1 MKNGETLR
9 KFRLALITEALLP
22 TEKEGKLTILPP
34 NKLLNQSLQ
43 SIQKMIL

>member
-1 MKNGETLR
+1 MVVGKWEG
-9 KFRLALITEALLP
+9 LP
-22 TEKEGKLTILPP
+22 TEKEGKHTIRLGATFLPQ